1 MYGMDVLPALTDR
14 QRQVLDLVRQAIA
27 RHGLPPTRAEIA
39 QALGFK
45 AACSAEEHLRA
56 LERKGYL
63 VIDGRHRGLRLS
75 RAAEAHFGR
84 DFGRSYGAAM
94 PAGLPLVGRV
104 AAGAPIL
111 AEQNIERHVELAA
124 DLFRPR
130 ADFLLRVRGLSMRD
144 DGILDGDLV
153 AVHRTVEASNGQTV
167 VARLDDEA
175 TVKRFERRGR
185 TVRLLPANPD
195 FEPIVIDLAREP
207 LAIEGRVVGVL
218 RGVG

>member
-1 MYGMDVLPALTDR
+1 MYGMDVLPPLTDR
-14 QRQVLDLVRQAIA
+14 QRQVLDLVQRAVARQ
-27 RHGLPPTRAEIA
+27 GMPPTRAEIA

-75 RAAEAHFGR
+75 RAAEGI
-84 DFGRSYGAAM
+84 YGEAL
-94 PAGLPLVGRV
+94 PSGLPLVGRV

-111 AEQNIERHVELAA
+111 AEQNVERHVELAPE
-124 DLFRPR
+124 LFHPR

-153 AVHRTVEASNGQTV
+153 AVHRIHEATNGQTV
-167 VARLDDEA
+167 VARIDDEA
-175 TVKRFERRGR
+175 TIKRFERRGN

-195 FEPIVIDLAREP
+195 FQPIVVDLAREP
-207 LAIEGRVVGVL
+207 LVIEGRVVGVQ
-218 RGVG
+218 RGVGG